1 MKTVSRFKTPK
12 KLLFTAI
19 TTGFAACAL
28 FISSCSKDSSSVGVS
43 ANVKAVN
50 SAQASAPQDFYVDNA
65 KANSSAMA
73 YTQNSG
79 YITIG
84 SGTHTAQFKTSTT
97 ATVNTSFSLS
107 VAPSGYYT
115 VFYTDDNTAT
125 TYQDDRTQPQS
136 GNARVRFINVSSAL
150 NSNVDFTTSTGTAV
164 ISKLAYKTAS
174 AYTEIAAA
182 TTFKLNATGSTT
194 VLLNIPVTLQAGK
207 IYTIFISG
215 STSATI
221 TYTLVAES

>member
-43 ANVKAVN
+43 AYVKAVN

-107 VAPSGYYT
+107 VRQAVT
-115 VFYTDDNTAT
+115 ILF
-125 TYQDDRTQPQS
+125 
-136 GNARVRFINVSSAL
+136 FIPMITL
-150 NSNVDFTTSTGTAV
+150 LQLTR
-164 ISKLAYKTAS
+164 
-174 AYTEIAAA
+174 
-182 TTFKLNATGSTT
+182 TT
-194 VLLNIPVTLQAGK
+194 VPNHKAVMPV
-207 IYTIFISG
+207 
-215 STSATI
+215 
-221 TYTLVAES
+221 

>member
-1 MKTVSRFKTPK
+1 MKTISKIKTPK
-12 KLLFTAI
+12 NLLFTALM
-19 TTGFAACAL
+19 ACLAICVL
-28 FISSCSKDSSSVGVS
+28 SISSCSKGSDSVGVS
-43 ANVKAVN
+43 AYVMAVN

-65 KANSSAMA
+65 KANGSAMA

-79 YITIG
+79 YITVSSG
-84 SGTHTAQFKTSTT
+84 SHNAQFRTSNTT
-97 ATVNTSFSLS
+97 TVNTSFSLS
-107 VAPSGYYT
+107 ASPGAYYT

-125 TYQDDRTQPQS
+125 SYQDDRTQPQS

-164 ISKLAYKTAS
+164 VSKLAYKAAS
-174 AYTEIAAA
+174 AYTEVAAA

-207 IYTIFISG
+207 LYTIFISG
-215 STSATI
+215 ATSATI